1 MDLYEKSY
9 YGSKESN
16 LQFWNPN
23 LIQKKSTCKFEI
35 HDWTSMYNDY
45 NDIPHYMKHLLLM
58 KFIEP
63 DLLED
68 ILDLENIKFKE
79 GMDD

>member
-1 MDLYEKSY
+1 
-9 YGSKESN
+9 
-16 LQFWNPN
+16 
-23 LIQKKSTCKFEI
+23 
-35 HDWTSMYNDY
+35 MYNDY